1 MQWRYFDRPGGEYVL
16 HTLDDGRQVSGF
28 AVTKRYNRDGTI
40 YGHIIDWHLP
50 ESHSTHAASLLNSA
64 FSQMRSWDVE
74 RVSCWAD
81 GDIQLQQAL
90 LQAGLTPSGRKSHL
104 CYYVLS
110 GPRADF
116 WNIAPLGKSA
126 WPIATCTD
134 KLCGRLPRASQLRIN
149 HQAAHRFRRGRAV
162 AGDLLPIFFVV
173 AVAIKLDS
181 SGPVFFRQERIGYR
195 GRTFRI
201 FKFRTMAADADR
213 LTRGLPGD
221 ASSPLIT
228 KVGRY
233 LRDYR
238 IDEFPQLINVVR
250 GEMSLVGPR
259 PLVPLYAHAWT
270 NEERKRLNLRP
281 GMTGWQ
287 QINGAGTLNWTQ
299 APPSTFGTLTIG
311 ACGSIL
317 SSYWHALG
325 SSSQRHRI
333 WERWAGSQFNSR
345 SGVAAFGNGDSIG

>member
-1 MQWRYFDRPGGEYVL
+1 VFRICGFIIKRLIDFVAAVL
-16 HTLDDGRQVSGF
+16 
-28 AVTKRYNRDGTI
+28 
-40 YGHIIDWHLP
+40 
-50 ESHSTHAASLLNSA
+50 LL
-64 FSQMRSWDVE
+64 V
-74 RVSCWAD
+74 
-81 GDIQLQQAL
+81 I
-90 LQAGLTPSGRKSHL
+90 
-104 CYYVLS
+104 
-110 GPRADF
+110 
-116 WNIAPLGKSA
+116 
-126 WPIATCTD
+126 
-134 KLCGRLPRASQLRIN
+134 
-149 HQAAHRFRRGRAV
+149 
-162 AGDLLPIFFVV
+162 LLPIFFVV

-181 SGPVFFRQERIGYR
+181 FGPVFFRQERIGYR

-201 FKFRTMAADADR
+201 FKFRTMAANADR

-299 APPSTFGTLTIG
+299 RAALDVWYVDHWSLWRDFIILLRTPLVVLRSDTVYGKDG
-311 ACGSIL
+311 QDRSSIPDRAASPL
-317 SSYWHALG
+317 
-325 SSSQRHRI
+325 
-333 WERWAGSQFNSR
+333 ET
-345 SGVAAFGNGDSIG
+345 VAQSDQPARK